1 MSSVPRGAAA
11 VRDQPPNVRHN
22 EGVTDTSPAPPSSGS
37 PAPESPPPSRTGLL
51 DPSEAERAAHARARG
66 LEAPLI
72 AGGRDPDPDAGLRE
86 DRTYGRLLLIMVAA
100 IVAAGFVLGI
110 VANLLTGG

>member
-1 MSSVPRGAAA
+1 
-11 VRDQPPNVRHN
+11 VRDRPPNVRHN
-22 EGVTDTSPAPPSSGS
+22 EGVTDTSPAPPT
-37 PAPESPPPSRTGLL
+37 PESPPPPESAPHSQTGRLA
-51 DPSEAERAAHARARG
+51 PSEAERAAHARARG

-72 AGGRDPDPDAGLRE
+72 AGGRDPDPDSGLHE

>member
-1 MSSVPRGAAA
+1 M
-11 VRDQPPNVRHN
+11 
-22 EGVTDTSPAPPSSGS
+22 TDTSPAPPTPGGPPP
-37 PAPESPPPSRTGLL
+37 PALPHPPESPPSTEAPPPPEAPPPSRTGLL

-72 AGGRDPDPDAGLRE
+72 AGGRDPNPDAGLRE

-110 VANLLTGG
+110 LANILTGG